1 MIIILTLCWILLTA
15 MAVSCGIR
23 EGRYREREAIKR
35 AWSQSQLATH
45 DWLNGHA
52 DELPTIADND

>member
-23 EGRYREREAIKR
+23 EGRYREREAIK
-35 AWSQSQLATH
+35 QSYVNHPMATR
-45 DWLNGHA
+45 DFLNGRT
-52 DELPTIADND
+52 DQLPTKGE